1 MKTRSVLLPLVCVA
15 LVSSLAVF
23 GAHDVR
29 AQSSADWQALSDRL
43 ARIEDEITSLLA
55 NFDEESDAE
64 AFQRLSRLE
73 ELLRENTGMLETLT
87 FRLGQLQQSSTAY
100 RRDVELRFQILED
113 DLTAASERL
122 NAVAAALRNASA
134 SSAVV
139 SAPAGTASAGTA
151 PAATAATPLTL
162 TSNPAAPT
170 AVTSVVGTPSTLTGV
185 TPGAAALGTLSARG
199 AESLQP
205 DFGEQNVEGDE
216 GFSFFDSD
224 DSDGPAPEPID
235 VPGEGSGAI
244 NLLDEN
250 APQPLG
256 AIPLD
261 EDQSS
266 AEPRVATSSDPDS
279 IYQESFSLLEQSD
292 FEGAREGFL
301 RIVSDHP
308 DHENA
313 ADANYWAGEIF
324 LAQGDYAEAAKSFL
338 NVRQN
343 YAGSERTSDS
353 MLKLGVSLRFL
364 EEPERACGV
373 FDELLAPGRF
383 PDLSDT
389 VRRRADLERQLTG
402 C

>member
-15 LVSSLAVF
+15 LVSSFAVF
-23 GAHDVR
+23 GAQDVR

-55 NFDEESDAE
+55 NFDEDNDAE

-122 NAVAAALRNASA
+122 NAVAAAIRNASA
-134 SSAVV
+134 PSAVV
-139 SAPAGTASAGTA
+139 SAPAVTA
-151 PAATAATPLTL
+151 PTATAATPLTL
-162 TSNPAAPT
+162 TSNPTTPT

-205 DFGEQNVEGDE
+205 DFGDQNAESDE

-224 DSDGPAPEPID
+224 SSGGPAPEPID
-235 VPGEGSGAI
+235 VPGENPGAI

-256 AIPLD
+256 AVPLD

-266 AEPRVATSSDPDS
+266 PEPRAAASSDPDTL
-279 IYQESFSLLEQSD
+279 YRESFSLLEQSD
-292 FEGAREGFL
+292 FEGARDGFL